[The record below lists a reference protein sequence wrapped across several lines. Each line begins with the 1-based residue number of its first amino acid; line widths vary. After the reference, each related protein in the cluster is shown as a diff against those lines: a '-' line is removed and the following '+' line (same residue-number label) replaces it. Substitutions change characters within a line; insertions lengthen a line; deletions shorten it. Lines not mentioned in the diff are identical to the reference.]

1 MDGMDAMDAMDGHR
15 RVGRSILSMPS
26 ILSMSASARVT
37 IPPPPLRFGGLCAIY
52 WPNQPGRRGGRWRL
66 SQLKKSTTQGREG
79 HERAFRRLVR
89 QHGSPLFI
97 VRRSAVR
104 RQVERFRQHLPR
116 VEPFYAIKANPHVD
130 ILKTMVACGTGF
142 DVASLAEMEAVLA
155 AGGKPADIIYANTI
169 KPEGSIGSAM
179 KRGVDLMTFDNEYEL
194 DKIAEQAP
202 GARVMVRIKVPN
214 VGSVVELS
222 LKFGVEPAD
231 AMDLLIQAHHLG
243 LKPTGVSFHVG
254 SQCTHLENYIQALE
268 LTSILYRD
276 AQLKQLPLAVLDI
289 GGGFPIPHFDHEE
302 DLFPHAAEVISREL
316 DRLFPASLRIIAE
329 PGRFLVGPAATLI
342 MRVVGKAIRENKH
355 WYYLDD
361 GVYGTLSG
369 MIFDHAKYQF
379 KVTRTGRTQI
389 STIAGPTCDSLDIIA
404 RGEQMPELEIGDI
417 VYVENVG
424 AYSSAS
430 ATTFNGLT
438 PAKVVIMP

>member
-1 MDGMDAMDAMDGHR
+1 MRNVKRRPLMIGAGAMAGTWFAGDAKAQQKE
-15 RVGRSILSMPS
+15 IL
-26 ILSMSASARVT
+26 I
-37 IPPPPLRFGGLCAIY
+37 
-52 WPNQPGRRGGRWRL
+52 
-66 SQLKKSTTQGREG
+66 
-79 HERAFRRLVR
+79 
-89 QHGSPLFI
+89 
-97 VRRSAVR
+97 
-104 RQVERFRQHLPR
+104 
-116 VEPFYAIKANPHVD
+116 
-130 ILKTMVACGTGF
+130 
-142 DVASLAEMEAVLA
+142 
-155 AGGKPADIIYANTI
+155 
-169 KPEGSIGSAM
+169 
-179 KRGVDLMTFDNEYEL
+179 
-194 DKIAEQAP
+194 
-202 GARVMVRIKVPN
+202 
-214 VGSVVELS
+214 
-222 LKFGVEPAD
+222 
-231 AMDLLIQAHHLG
+231 
-243 LKPTGVSFHVG
+243 G
-254 SQCTHLENYIQALE
+254 SQCDRTGPTQLVG
-268 LTSILYRD
+268 TVFCILYRD

-302 DLFPHAAEVISREL
+302 DLFPHAAEVISREI
-316 DRLFPASLRIIAE
+316 DRLFPPSLRIIAE

-438 PAKVVIMP
+438 PAKVVVMP